1 MTFEI
6 KTKNFSGPL
15 ELLLDLIEKRKLYIG
30 DVAIAS
36 VADDFVE
43 YINSR
48 SDMEIDEIADFVFI
62 ASTLLLIKSKSLL
75 PTLDLSTEEKGDIRN
90 LETRLKM
97 LDLIRKTSIE
107 IERLF
112 GKNILFLPS
121 KSQTKMRVFA
131 PLRDFDISIAST
143 LMMSLIDKIPYS
155 KPLPKVAVKK
165 IISLEDMIGRL
176 ANRITKELKMS
187 FKDFSKGDK
196 VHVIVS
202 FLAMLELV
210 KRGAVEV
217 KQHGNFNDIEIETKD
232 VGVPTY

>member
-1 MTFEI
+1 
-6 KTKNFSGPL
+6 
-15 ELLLDLIEKRKLYIG
+15 LY
-30 DVAIAS
+30 
-36 VADDFVE
+36 E
-43 YINSR
+43 
-48 SDMEIDEIADFVFI
+48 
-62 ASTLLLIKSKSLL
+62 
-75 PTLDLSTEEKGDIRN
+75 
-90 LETRLKM
+90 
-97 LDLIRKTSIE
+97 
-107 IERLF
+107 
-112 GKNILFLPS
+112 
-121 KSQTKMRVFA
+121 
-131 PLRDFDISIAST
+131 
-143 LMMSLIDKIPYS
+143 YS